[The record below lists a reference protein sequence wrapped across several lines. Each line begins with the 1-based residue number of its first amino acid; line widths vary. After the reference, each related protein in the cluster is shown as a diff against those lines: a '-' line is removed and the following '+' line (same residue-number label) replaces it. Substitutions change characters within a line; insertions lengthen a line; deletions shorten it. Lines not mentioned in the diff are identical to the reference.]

1 MKLAY
6 RKISCLITNEGVARK
21 GGIKPTEQDLG
32 LLTDAALVFDSCQ
45 GILWVGLDKE
55 LPKQFKSERT
65 YKQIDCK
72 GLTAYPGLV
81 DAHTHPV
88 FAGDRSREFELRMRG
103 ATYKEISAAG
113 GGILT
118 SVTATRAASL
128 KTLTQL
134 LEQRVKDAHGFG
146 VRLME
151 AKSGYGL
158 DFASELRSLQV
169 IKNLNLKNSSKNRI
183 KKPQLKNKASSRQ
196 KLSTPFTSSVQLIPT
211 CMAAHAIPPE
221 MRERRSDF
229 LSMIKEKILPV
240 VRKKK
245 LAEYVDVFCDE
256 GFFTVD
262 ESLELIHIAHKLGFS
277 TRIHGEELGLTGI
290 AKKAAEIGVHSVDH
304 LLKVDEA
311 GIHAM
316 AKAGTVAVLLPG
328 TALYLREHPAPARKL
343 IDQGCI
349 VALASDFNPGTSP
362 TQNLPFIG
370 TLSAISLGMTT
381 AEIIA
386 GLTWSAARSLRREK
400 EFGTLMVGG
409 KCGPI
414 FATGDHP
421 SALFYRMAPASLPD
435 PTNSAL

>member
-6 RKISCLITNEGVARK
+6 RKISCLVTNEGVARK
-21 GGIKPTEQDLG
+21 GGLRPTEQDLG
-32 LLTDAALVFDSCQ
+32 IITDAALVFDPIK
-45 GILWVGLDKE
+45 GILWVGKDRE
-55 LPKQFKSERT
+55 LPKQFKTKPWR
-65 YKQIDCK
+65 QVGCK

-118 SVTATRAASL
+118 SVTATRAASA
-128 KTLTQL
+128 KTLTTL
-134 LEQRVKDAHGFG
+134 LEQRVKDAYGFG

-169 IKNLNLKNSSKNRI
+169 IKALNRRN
-183 KKPQLKNKASSRQ
+183 
-196 KLSTPFTSSVQLIPT
+196 LSTSFTGSVQLIPT
-211 CMAAHAIPPE
+211 CMAAHAIPPD
-221 MRERRSDF
+221 MRERRGDF
-229 LSMIKEKILPV
+229 LALIKEKILPEV
-240 VRKKK
+240 KKKK

-262 ESLELIHIAHKLGFS
+262 ETLDLIHTAHNLGFN

-290 AKKAAEIGVHSVDH
+290 ARKAAEIGVHSVDH
-304 LLKVDEA
+304 LLKVDDA

-328 TALYLREHPAPARKL
+328 TALYLREPPAPARKL

-370 TLSAISLGMTT
+370 TLSAITLGMTT

-386 GLTWSAARSLRREK
+386 GLTWNAARSLRREK
-400 EFGTLMVGG
+400 EYGTLTIGA

-421 SALFYRMAPASLPD
+421 SALFYRMAPAALPN
-435 PTNSAL
+435 PVFA

>member
-1 MKLAY
+1 MAKLAY
-6 RKISCLITNEGVARK
+6 RKISCLISNEGVAQK
-21 GGIKPTEQDLG
+21 GGVRPLESDLG
-32 LLTDAALVFDSCQ
+32 LISDAALVFDSAKCLV
-45 GILWVGLDKE
+45 LWVGKDKE
-55 LPKQFKSERT
+55 LPKAFKAKPW
-65 YKQIDCK
+65 KQIDCK
-72 GLTAYPGLV
+72 GFTAYPGLV

-103 ATYKEISAAG
+103 ASYKEISAAG

-118 SVTATRAASL
+118 SVTATRAASAQ
-128 KTLTQL
+128 TLTKL
-134 LEQRVKDAHGFG
+134 LEQRIREAHGFG

-169 IKNLNLKNSSKNRI
+169 INALGK
-183 KKPQLKNKASSRQ
+183 
-196 KLSTPFTSSVQLIPT
+196 KLSTPSTKYPMQLVST

-221 MRERRSDF
+221 MREKRSDY
-229 LSMIKEKILPV
+229 LRLIQEKILPEV
-240 VRKKK
+240 KKKK
-245 LAEYVDVFCDE
+245 LAQYVDIFCDD
-256 GFFTVD
+256 GFFSVD
-262 ESLELIHIAHKLGFS
+262 ESVQVIHTAHKLGFH

-290 AKKAAEIGVHSVDH
+290 AKKAAELGVHSVDH
-304 LLKVDEA
+304 LLKVDNA
-311 GIHAM
+311 GILAM

-328 TALYLREHPAPARKL
+328 TALYLREPPAPARRL
-343 IDQGCI
+343 IDQGAI

-386 GLTWSAARSLRREK
+386 GLTWNAARSLRREK
-400 EFGTLMVGG
+400 EFGMLMAGT
-409 KCGPI
+409 KCGPV

-421 SALFYRMAPASLPD
+421 SALFYRMAPAALPD
-435 PTNSAL
+435 PINFAL